1 MCAMPSGLRIWCSM
15 GCCAPVSSHLV
26 FQREVRD
33 LTRSRSS
40 LVEERSRVI
49 NRVQKLLED
58 ATIKL
63 ASVAA
68 DLLGK
73 SARQMLAAL
82 VEGQED
88 PAILAEYAR
97 ASMRP
102 KRPLLEQALQGR
114 VTEHHR
120 LLLKEH
126 LAHID
131 ALDERIEHLSTE
143 LRERLRPYEAQLR
156 RLETI
161 PGIKRRFAEV
171 LLAEIGPEM
180 SRFPSA
186 RHLASWAG
194 MCPGN
199 AESAGKRLSGK
210 TWPRESVATLGPGRG
225 RPCGDAQQ
233 GVLSHGPISAP
244 LGTAGSK
251 EGGGCGGAYPAGHRL
266 SCPGRGARLSG
277 VRWQLL

>member
-1 MCAMPSGLRIWCSM
+1 M
-15 GCCAPVSSHLV
+15 GCCAPVSSHL
-26 FQREVRD
+26 FGPREVRD

-63 ASVAA
+63 ASVAS

-161 PGIKRRFAEV
+161 PGIKRR
-171 LLAEIGPEM
+171 
-180 SRFPSA
+180 
-186 RHLASWAG
+186 
-194 MCPGN
+194 
-199 AESAGKRLSGK
+199 
-210 TWPRESVATLGPGRG
+210 
-225 RPCGDAQQ
+225 
-233 GVLSHGPISAP
+233 
-244 LGTAGSK
+244 
-251 EGGGCGGAYPAGHRL
+251 
-266 SCPGRGARLSG
+266 
-277 VRWQLL
+277 

>member
-63 ASVAA
+63 ASVAS

-88 PAILAEYAR
+88 PAILAE
-97 ASMRP
+97 
-102 KRPLLEQALQGR
+102 
-114 VTEHHR
+114 
-120 LLLKEH
+120 
-126 LAHID
+126 
-131 ALDERIEHLSTE
+131 
-143 LRERLRPYEAQLR
+143 
-156 RLETI
+156 
-161 PGIKRRFAEV
+161 
-171 LLAEIGPEM
+171 
-180 SRFPSA
+180 
-186 RHLASWAG
+186 
-194 MCPGN
+194 
-199 AESAGKRLSGK
+199 
-210 TWPRESVATLGPGRG
+210 
-225 RPCGDAQQ
+225 
-233 GVLSHGPISAP
+233 
-244 LGTAGSK
+244 
-251 EGGGCGGAYPAGHRL
+251 
-266 SCPGRGARLSG
+266 
-277 VRWQLL
+277 